1 MGNPL
6 RGDDG
11 LGPLLSEKLYEKL
24 VNITDKNTD
33 NIYLLNCET
42 TPENDTSTIRQLK
55 PSHIIIVDA
64 VEFDT
69 TPGEIIIID
78 KNQIDEFNVSTHSMP
93 ISFLINYI
101 EKTIGSKV
109 MIIGIQPEEMLL
121 INKISTPVKESVE
134 TLSNII
140 TENI

>member
-78 KNQIDEFNVSTHSMP
+78 KKQIDEFNVSTHSMP